1 MRKFIPFLILYFLL
15 LYTPANAQLIID
27 SASFQVQTGA
37 EVDITGDLASAKSLP
52 DFGKFVF
59 KSTSDSQSVNM
70 NGNSIPNLEI
80 DNSHGVW
87 LTGDLRTSNS
97 LQFTNGKF
105 VIGNHNFSIAGI
117 ATVSGM
123 GDGKFVETNG
133 SGKVIKEVY
142 ADLNSFEMPVG
153 AGSIYRPVFLT
164 TSGSNTNEK
173 IGVQVLDNASTNNPP
188 FINNYLKS
196 NWTITQTG
204 NTGTLNVVA
213 KYSDPTDVSGTESK
227 LKGYLFNGT
236 DWSSTT
242 GSINTSSNQISFPIS
257 IASANITA
265 MNQFVVAKAKVF
277 LQGAYDASTGLMTD
291 KLRSSSLIPLT
302 DPYRQSP
309 YSSYFTEVNDAQTET
324 IAASVLSDQLSQ
336 GNNIVDWVF
345 LELENP
351 SDNSVLETRSALV
364 QRDGDIVDIDG
375 KSAVT
380 FNNIAYDNY
389 TLIVR
394 HRNHLG
400 LSTDPSSYKP
410 LLSEKQST
418 APLIDFTTSNSLY
431 GGSSAHGIASD
442 GKFVLWAGNAN
453 GDGKVSYSG
462 LNNDK
467 DYIFLN
473 ILNSNSGTNVTNTYS
488 IGDLNLDGKV
498 SYNGLS
504 NDKDFLYNNVLNGVS
519 NNKRTETLP

>member
-1 MRKFIPFLILYFLL
+1 MRKIIPFLIPSFLL
-15 LYTPANAQLIID
+15 LFSSANAQLLID
-27 SASFQVQTGA
+27 SASLQVQTGA
-37 EVDITGDLASAKSLP
+37 EVDITGDLTSAKSLP

-59 KSTSDSQSVNM
+59 QSTTDSQSVNM

-80 DNSHGVW
+80 DNSAGVW
-87 LTGDLRTSNS
+87 LTGNLRVSNS
-97 LQFTNGKF
+97 LLFTNGKF
-105 VIGNHNFSIAGI
+105 IISNHDFSIAGI

-123 GDGKFVETNG
+123 SEGKFVETNG
-133 SGKVIKEVY
+133 SGQVFKEIFS
-142 ADLNSFEMPVG
+142 DLSSYEMPVG
-153 AGSIYRPVFLT
+153 AGSIYRPVYLT

-173 IGVQVLDNASTNNPP
+173 IGVQVLDNPSTNNPP

-204 NTGTLNVVA
+204 NTGTLNVAA
-213 KYSDPTDVSGTESK
+213 KYSDPTDVSRAESN
-227 LKGYLFNGT
+227 LKAYLFNGT
-236 DWSSTT
+236 DWSSST
-242 GSINTSSNQISFPIS
+242 GSINTSSNQISFPIF

-277 LQGAYDASTGLMTD
+277 LQGAYDASSGLMTD

-309 YSSYFTEVNDAQTET
+309 YSNYFTEVNDAQTET
-324 IAASVLSDQLSQ
+324 IDASVLNDQSSQ
-336 GNNIVDWVF
+336 GDNIVDWVF

-351 SDNSVLETRSALV
+351 ADNSVLETRSALV

-380 FNNIAYDNY
+380 FNNITSDNY

-418 APLIDFTTSNSLY
+418 APVIDFTTSNSLY
-431 GGSSAHGIASD
+431 GGSAAHGIASD
-442 GKFVLWAGNAN
+442 GKYVLWAGNAN
-453 GDGKVSYSG
+453 GDGKVKYTG
-462 LNNDK
+462 P
-467 DYIFLN
+467 
-473 ILNSNSGTNVTNTYS
+473 
-488 IGDLNLDGKV
+488 
-498 SYNGLS
+498 S
-504 NDKDFLYNNVLNGVS
+504 NDKDFLLSTILGGSTTSRVSAYSNGDFNMDGVVKYSSPNNDKDFLLSQVLLGISTDSKIQN
-519 NNKRTETLP
+519 LP